1 MKFSATML
9 RLLKEETNDKTFFF
23 FSLFFY
29 KLGTHLLELSDAEK
43 DPCI

>member
-1 MKFSATML
+1 MEFSGTML

-23 FSLFFY
+23 FFC